1 MLVDISEIRNELND
15 EEKEIFD
22 KVIKAMNAKSV
33 TVSMLNLA
41 FWAILLYVCF
51 AILPLWAAI
60 SLIGIKLA
68 IPVAKVSFLFQTQR
82 SLFYFLY
89 NVILVWISLCI
100 IHTHEHGHAISI
112 LSTSF
117 VSSFASSS
125 TSLLKLF
132 DRVWFQS
139 SGNTI
144 NRSNKFSISVVQI
157 AIFTNLSHYFYH
169 L

>member
-33 TVSMLNLA
+33 TVSVLNLA

-68 IPVAKVSFLFQTQR
+68 IPVAEFIKYITVAKKLIKDDK
-82 SLFYFLY
+82 
-89 NVILVWISLCI
+89 NISKK
-100 IHTHEHGHAISI
+100 I
-112 LSTSF
+112 LSIR
-117 VSSFASSS
+117 
-125 TSLLKLF
+125 LK
-132 DRVWFQS
+132 
-139 SGNTI
+139 
-144 NRSNKFSISVVQI
+144 I
-157 AIFTNLSHYFYH
+157 ANLKK
-169 L
+169 